1 MADRGHELT
10 DELLADLEERIAREY
25 AHASRDMQRK
35 WVEYMEKFAAEDAK
49 QKALLDAGKITQAD
63 YSNWRFR
70 HIMMG
75 KRWEAMKDTL
85 AADME
90 KVNEI
95 ALRIADGS
103 MADVYCLNA
112 DFATYQIE
120 HGAKINTGYTLYN
133 HDAAERLL
141 KSPQQMMPGPST
153 RKAAQIAADKTMQWN
168 KRRIQSAV
176 LQGVLQGESPY
187 KVAERLR
194 SVATMNYNAS
204 VRYARTMT
212 TNAQN
217 AGRYDSFRRADKLGV
232 DLVIE
237 WQATLDGRTRHEHR
251 MMHGQRRDVDE
262 PFILDGVK
270 ILYPAQSSGE
280 GSSDIPQS
288 MVWNCRCTLLAWVKG
303 FEGDTV
309 KESPKM
315 GDMTFE
321 EWLEDKAPKRQEPTE
336 TPKPSAYNATRI
348 DHQIAETPPLNEY
361 EYWSEEEDRKRFNA
375 IKAQTGFDDEK
386 AEMTLHAFSGNRN
399 DYHGL
404 EDTPEGWFYRADR
417 RIRKL
422 DGEKWADAAKTID
435 EYIEAAPKYDG
446 PIYRGMSLSD
456 DKIAAFQKGG
466 IFQDNGSLSSW
477 TSSLDVANMFAEGR
491 TEEYGLNPVIIETIG
506 HPHSSPVAHLSL
518 FGSEEDEV
526 LVSNLHGNEYTID
539 SVEKRG
545 GVLFVRL
552 IFGG

>member
-1 MADRGHELT
+1 MDKAHMMT
-10 DELLADLEERIAREY
+10 DDILESLEKRLAREY
-25 AHASRDMQRK
+25 RK
-35 WVEYMEKFAAEDAK
+35 ANTEVEKKLRAYLDKFAADDAAQRK
-49 QKALLDAGKITQAD
+49 LLNAGKITEKD
-63 YSNWRFR
+63 YQDWRFR
-70 HIMMG
+70 HMMMN
-75 KRWEAMKDTL
+75 KRWQDLRDTL
-85 AADME
+85 AEDLHNANVIARDIYRGE
-90 KVNEI
+90 RPEI
-95 ALRIADGS
+95 YS
-103 MADVYCLNA
+103 LNHNYA
-112 DFATYQIE
+112 VYQIE
-120 HGAKINTGYTLYN
+120 HDAGIDTGLTLYN
-133 HDAAERLL
+133 RDAVNRMLTQDPQMLPPPGKKVSKRIAEGKDVR
-141 KSPQQMMPGPST
+141 
-153 RKAAQIAADKTMQWN
+153 WN
-168 KRRIQSAV
+168 NRQIQSV
-176 LQGVLQGESPY
+176 MTQGILQGDSIPELARRLEEVT
-187 KVAERLR
+187 ER
-194 SVATMNYNAS
+194 NYTAA
-204 VRYARTMT
+204 VRNARTMAT
-212 TNAQN
+212 GAQN
-217 AGRYDSFRRADKLGV
+217 AGRMDAYQRAAKKGV
-232 DLVIE
+232 HLVQE
-237 WQATLDGRTRHEHR
+237 WVAVLDMRTRHDHR
-251 MMHGQRRDVDE
+251 LLHGVRIPIDE
-262 PFILDGVK
+262 EWETEQGK
-270 ILYPAQSSGE
+270 IRFPGDPTGPPSEIY
-280 GSSDIPQS
+280 
-288 MVWNCRCTLLAWVKG
+288 NCRCTTVSWVQG
-303 FEGDTV
+303 FEGETIR
-309 KESPKM
+309 ESPGM
-315 GDMTFE
+315 EGLTFE
-321 EWLEDKAPKRQEPTE
+321 EWVEDNAPKRKEPTE

-539 SVEKRG
+539 SIEKRG